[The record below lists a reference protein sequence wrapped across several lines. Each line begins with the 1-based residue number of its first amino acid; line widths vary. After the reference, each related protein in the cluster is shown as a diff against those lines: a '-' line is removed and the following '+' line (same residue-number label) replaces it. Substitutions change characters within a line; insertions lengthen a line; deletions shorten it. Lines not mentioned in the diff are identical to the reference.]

1 MSRFNR
7 NKPKAL
13 KDLLKDFLDDY
24 PHKNKLKRGMILSIW
39 DRAVGER
46 IAEKTDSIYFR
57 DGKLILHVKDPA
69 WRHEIHMQRF
79 QIQKKLNREVDDKII
94 KEIVVRS

>member
-1 MSRFNR
+1 MARFSR

-13 KDLLKDFLDDY
+13 KDLLKNFLDDY

-39 DRAVGER
+39 SKSVGEK
-46 IAEKTDSIYFR
+46 IAEKTDNIYFR
-57 DGKLILHVKDPA
+57 DGKLIIHVKDPA

-79 QIQKKLNREVDDKII
+79 QIQKKLNREVDDKIV

>member
-1 MSRFNR
+1 MARFSR

-13 KDLLKDFLDDY
+13 KDLLKNFLDDY

-39 DRAVGER
+39 SKSVGEK
-46 IAEKTDSIYFR
+46 IAEKTDNIYFK
-57 DGKLILHVKDPA
+57 DGKLIIHVKDPA

-79 QIQKKLNREVDDKII
+79 QIQKKLNREVGDKIV